1 MRMKR
6 EGLTRGAGVS
16 VNRWEPANVIETLRT
31 GLFDA
36 VQVIFNIFD
45 RSPVYE
51 LFPVCRE
58 LNVAVIARVPFDD
71 GTLTGNL
78 TTKRSRWPQGDWRN
92 SAASTVIPGLRKI
105 KHVDANAGVSDGRSI
120 DASLL
125 VQLKAHR
132 WDGTPMDWS
141 Q

>member
-16 VNRWEPANVIETLRT
+16 VNRWEPANVIEILRT

-36 VQVIFNIFD
+36 VQVIFNVFD

-58 LNVAVIARVPFDD
+58 LNVAMIARVPFDE

-78 TTKRSRWPQGDWRN
+78 TTKRSCWPQGDWRKQR
-92 SAASTVIPGLRKI
+92 GLDR
-105 KHVDANAGVSDGRSI
+105 HSRPAQDQAR
-120 DASLL
+120 
-125 VQLKAHR
+125 
-132 WDGTPMDWS
+132 
-141 Q
+141 